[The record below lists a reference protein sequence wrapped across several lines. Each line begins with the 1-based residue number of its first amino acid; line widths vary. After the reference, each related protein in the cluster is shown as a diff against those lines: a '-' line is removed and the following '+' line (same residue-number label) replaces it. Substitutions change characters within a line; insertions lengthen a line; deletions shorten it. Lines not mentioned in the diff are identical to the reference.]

1 MGGFQASSIGLKHPG
16 QFAWLGCFSGVVPVD
31 SVKSALDAPERIN
44 AALKLL
50 WIGVGR
56 DDALTRKGSE
66 ALHDALE
73 QRGIKHEFQVTD
85 GRHEWNVWRKYLAE
99 FLPRLF

>member
-1 MGGFQASSIGLKHPG
+1 MGGFQTSSIGLKHLDH
-16 QFAWLGCFSGVVPVD
+16 FAWLGCFSGVVPVD
-31 SVKSALDAPERIN
+31 NVKSALDAPQNIN

-56 DDALTRKGSE
+56 DDSLTRKGSE
-66 ALHDALE
+66 AMHDAL
-73 QRGIKHEFQVTD
+73 QQHGIKHEFEITD